1 MAGMAGV
8 TSVRSSPR
16 SWLHARRCLG
26 LALATLLAACV
37 DAPTARPGAAPRD
50 VPTRRPTFANVGSA
64 SAGGVTVPVQ
74 VPAAMRWGPFDVD
87 RQLTVPAGYTIAV
100 HARVGGAR
108 FLAVAPNGDLLVS
121 VPGQGR
127 IARVRTVPGGDPVVS
142 DWVTGLRNPHDIVF
156 HEIDGTTWVYVAESH
171 QIDRFVYDPASGG
184 AGTRQIVV
192 AGLPDNSS
200 PELQGRYGHQLKN
213 IALDGDRL
221 YVSIASPSNADPA
234 DLDRDPKGGAIYLYP
249 AGGGPG
255 RLYAQGLRNA
265 EGLAIAP
272 GTRTLWVAV
281 NNRDNI
287 AYPFHDDFDGD
298 GSDDYGR
305 VLPSYVDDHPPEAF
319 TSVRD
324 GGHYGWPFCNSN
336 PDSPSGLVNMPFDR
350 DVQNNADGSR
360 LDCAT
365 ADRVRLGI
373 PAHSA
378 PLGLTFWTGAAAP
391 PEYRDGAVVGLHGS
405 WNRTAP
411 AGYRVVFI
419 PWNAGA
425 GAPGPIVDLV
435 SGWTTGGVWGR
446 PVDVA
451 VAADGAL
458 FISDD
463 QSGTVYRLARVPT
476 APPAPEPPAEPPAEP
491 PPAPVDPPAGPVRVD
506 RLLTGVQSGRC
517 VDVPGAS
524 HEPGTVL
531 IIWDCHG
538 NDNQRWTLPAVGST
552 GTVRVYGDLCMDA
565 GGGTNGVQ
573 TTIQPCTGVA
583 SQRWTATAAGEL
595 RAHTGS
601 CLDVYGAVV
610 ANGSAVATSDCHGG
624 ANQRWEVS
632 GTSVPPADPAPA
644 PTPALLVGTESGR
657 CVDVPGAARE
667 AGSVLH
673 LWDCHGG
680 ENQRFTVPAVGASG
694 PLRVYGSMCVAVD
707 AGAPAEESVTIQ
719 PCTDALAQRWTATS
733 DGELRSGTGRC
744 LDVWG
749 ARTEN
754 GARLATWECHGGANQ
769 RFVARP

>member
-1 MAGMAGV
+1 MSGAS
-8 TSVRSSPR
+8 SVRPSPR
-16 SWLHARRCLG
+16 VGIHARRCLR
-26 LALATLLAACV
+26 LALGALLAACV
-37 DAPTARPGAAPRD
+37 DAPTARHAASPAG
-50 VPTRRPTFANVGSA
+50 VPTRRPAFTTLGSA
-64 SAGGVTVPVQ
+64 STNGVTVPVQ
-74 VPAAMRWGPFDVD
+74 VPAAMRSAPFDVD
-87 RQLTVPAGYTIAV
+87 RQLTVPAGYGIAV
-100 HARVGGAR
+100 HARVPGAR

-127 IARVRTVPGGDPVVS
+127 IARVRSAPDGGDPIVS
-142 DWVTGLRNPHDIVF
+142 DWMTGLRNPHDIVF
-156 HEIDGTTWVYVAESH
+156 HEIDGTTYVYVAESH
-171 QIDRFVYDPASGG
+171 QIDRFVYDVGTGRAG
-184 AGTRQIVV
+184 ARQVVV

-200 PELQGRYGHQLKN
+200 AELQGRYGHQLKN

-234 DLDRDPKGGAIYLYP
+234 DLERDPKGGAIYLYP
-249 AGGGPG
+249 ANGGAG

-287 AYPFHDDFDGD
+287 AYPFHNDYDGD
-298 GSDDYGR
+298 GVDDFGR

-336 PDSPSGLVNMPFDR
+336 PDSPSGFVNMPFDR

-425 GAPGPIVDLV
+425 AAPGPIVDLV
-435 SGWTTGGVWGR
+435 SGWTNGGVWGR

-451 VAADGAL
+451 VASDGAL

-463 QSGTVYRLARVPT
+463 QSGTVYRLGPMPT
-476 APPAPEPPAEPPAEP
+476 PPPADP
-491 PPAPVDPPAGPVRVD
+491 PPAPVDPPSAPPRTD
-506 RLLTGVQSGRC
+506 RLLVGAQSGRC

-524 HEPGTVL
+524 HEPGTSL
-531 IIWDCHG
+531 ILWDCHG
-538 NDNQRWTLPAVGST
+538 NANQRWTVPAIGSS
-552 GTVRVYGDLCMDA
+552 GAVRVYGEMCMEAGDA
-565 GGGTNGVQ
+565 VNGTRV
-573 TTIQPCTGVA
+573 TIQPCTGA
-583 SQRWTATAAGEL
+583 APQRWTATSAGEL
-595 RAHTGS
+595 RAHSGH
-601 CLDVYGAVV
+601 CLDVEGARVE
-610 ANGSAVATSDCHGG
+610 NRS
-624 ANQRWEVS
+624 EV
-632 GTSVPPADPAPA
+632 
-644 PTPALLVGTESGR
+644 
-657 CVDVPGAARE
+657 
-667 AGSVLH
+667 H

-680 ENQRFTVPAVGASG
+680 ENQRFTVPVPGSSG
-694 PLRVYGSMCVAVD
+694 PLRIYGNVCVETD
-707 AGAPAEESVTIQ
+707 AGVDPGESVTIQ
-719 PCTDALAQRWTATS
+719 RCTGAAAQRWTATS
-733 DGELRSGTGRC
+733 AGELRSNEGRC
-744 LDVWG
+744 LDVWKAG
-749 ARTEN
+749 TEN
-754 GARLATWECHGGANQ
+754 GARLATWECHGGAHQ